1 MHDGRGGFPV
11 DQSLGRTG
19 AGVYCS
25 DAMVPTTTATAST
38 IIVGRTAATEL
49 VVAGGV
55 HAQYAVQVALV
66 VQQAASNEA
75 AVVPA
80 VAPCLVLSS
89 YLPLG
94 QVWPVVPRQE
104 VVMTSQQV
112 LLLHEAAL
120 LLQAV
125 EAAEDK
131 ACLPA
136 EQVAWAHVAL
146 VVQQAASNEAA
157 VVPAVAAALV
167 MSRYLVLGQ
176 VCDAIWPRQE
186 VVMSSQQVLLLHEV
200 AEPEHLVEAA
210 EDKACVPAEQVA
222 WAHVAVPVQQARW
235 NSNVVA
241 VGPAVAAAFNG
252 SLYMPDGQ
260 VWSVVNRQLVVAGA
274 QQVASVHVDT
284 APLQAVAAAVVVSV

>member
-55 HAQYAVQVALV
+55 HAQYAVQVDLV

-80 VAPCLVLSS
+80 VAPRLVLSS

-112 LLLHEAAL
+112 LLLHVVAEPEH
-120 LLQAV
+120 AV

-136 EQVAWAHVAL
+136 SQVAAAQVAL

-186 VVMSSQQVLLLHEV
+186 VVMTSQQVLLLHV
-200 AEPEHLVEAA
+200 DAEAEHVVEAA
-210 EDKACVPAEQVA
+210 EDKACLPAEQVA
-222 WAHVAVPVQQARW
+222 AAQVALVVQQAA
-235 NSNVVA
+235 SNEAAVV
-241 VGPAVAAAFNG
+241 PAVAPNFNG
-252 SLYMPDGQ
+252 SLYLVLGQ
-260 VWSVVNRQLVVAGA
+260 VWLVVKAQLVGTGV
-274 QQVASVHVDT
+274 QQVLLLHVDT
-284 APLQAVAAAVVVSV
+284 APVQAVAAAVVVSV

>member
-55 HAQYAVQVALV
+55 HAQYAVQ
-66 VQQAASNEA
+66 
-75 AVVPA
+75 
-80 VAPCLVLSS
+80 
-89 YLPLG
+89 
-94 QVWPVVPRQE
+94 
-104 VVMTSQQV
+104 
-112 LLLHEAAL
+112 
-120 LLQAV
+120 
-125 EAAEDK
+125 
-131 ACLPA
+131 
-136 EQVAWAHVAL
+136 VAL